1 MKLWYQSK
9 TLWVNFIA
17 VVAIILN
24 SQFGFELDVETQAV
38 VVTTV
43 LAVVNI
49 ILRLFT
55 DTEIGK

>member
-1 MKLWYQSK
+1 MKSWYQSK

-24 SQFGFELDVETQAV
+24 FQFGFQLDAETQAV

-49 ILRLFT
+49 VLRLFT
-55 DTEIGK
+55 DTEIER